1 MAVLMSLFSL
11 SGIAQNVYLNQ
22 FTGASS
28 CPTPGNV
35 PTVAANATGTALTR
49 NLITCTPTANVFNS
63 TTLNNTSSINPSS
76 YIEFTVTPDAGYGL
90 SLSSLSFFR
99 QGSNTAPNQLEV
111 RYSTD
116 NFTTSTS
123 WGAAPLSTNPG
134 SVATWDFPDF
144 VTTPGQTLSFR
155 FYPYGTQRT
164 DLAVTPSA
172 TTGTLRLDDITLVGN
187 VIPVGPFLLF
197 TPGSQSFA
205 NQNIGTQSASQII
218 QISGDNLSPSSGT
231 LSLSVSNSDF
241 EVSNDDINWGASTS
255 ISYGTPLLA
264 ATPVYVRFS
273 PQSAGALSAT
283 LNVSGGGVSNPPT
296 ATLNGTG
303 TNPAFPT
310 QLVITNITPASPIVT
325 GTFDVTIE
333 ARDGSNIPQ
342 NVISNTDIQLSVVTG
357 TGTLVG
363 TSTGTMNAGTNTLTI
378 SGVNYNVA
386 ENGVVIS
393 ADRIN
398 GDLLTSGSSAP
409 FNVLAVATQL
419 SLLNFPTSGVVLTN
433 LSTFTVQALRPDNSV
448 DVNYTG
454 PITITINSGVGTLSG
469 TVTKNAFAG
478 IASFNDL
485 QLNPAGTYTLE
496 ASSPGLNPVISGN
509 LVIANVPTI
518 SEIILPQYAVN
529 GGVTGE
535 RLQYVCRLQVQNLI
549 PNATY
554 RYYTGAS
561 TATSLTTTAP
571 GNFYA
576 INNTSGSNGYIVGQ
590 SSAKSANGTLMGG
603 DEFVTTNRYAEFTA
617 DTNGEYTGWFSMVPT
632 GNAVFA
638 DGNDVYFY
646 VQMNNGSGGTS
657 LVHSVRT
664 SNTIKMIVP
673 SATARA
679 VKGASNAIAE
689 NPVFLYDNTGGSGR
703 PVYGTWAESDGISPN
718 YTVWYNAG
726 VNGVAGSWGAY
737 IPTNLP
743 NGIQRIEQRDIV
755 TGNVLGC
762 AATDSDGIW
771 AGAGNTVNPTNGI
784 TPIGFSITDAPL
796 DALPLAGTAS
806 GPGSGNV
813 NDVLNYSNAGFVGNL
828 QWQVSTTSATGPW
841 SDISGETSASMNYT
855 FNAAGTFYFQCVSRS
870 ASGYCEAASNVITTT
885 IQSAN
890 TVLNLTMMIQGFYD
904 INTSGMQPVLLNQSV
919 GGALSTEAD
928 DITVSLHDA
937 VSPYNMVYTFSGR
950 VGTNGQLVCNFPGS
964 VAGNSFY
971 IVLTH
976 RNSLETWSAIA
987 IAFTAN
993 TSYSFVTSAAQAY
1006 GSNQTDVSGT
1016 GIFAIYNGDV
1026 NQDDVVDGLD
1036 FNDWETDNNNFAGGF
1051 VGTDFNG
1058 DGIVDGLDFLIWE
1071 PNNNNFVGAVLP

>member
-1 MAVLMSLFSL
+1 
-11 SGIAQNVYLNQ
+11 
-22 FTGASS
+22 
-28 CPTPGNV
+28 
-35 PTVAANATGTALTR
+35 
-49 NLITCTPTANVFNS
+49 
-63 TTLNNTSSINPSS
+63 
-76 YIEFTVTPDAGYGL
+76 
-90 SLSSLSFFR
+90 
-99 QGSNTAPNQLEV
+99 
-111 RYSTD
+111 
-116 NFTTSTS
+116 
-123 WGAAPLSTNPG
+123 
-134 SVATWDFPDF
+134 
-144 VTTPGQTLSFR
+144 
-155 FYPYGTQRT
+155 
-164 DLAVTPSA
+164 
-172 TTGTLRLDDITLVGN
+172 
-187 VIPVGPFLLF
+187 
-197 TPGSQSFA
+197 
-205 NQNIGTQSASQII
+205 
-218 QISGDNLSPSSGT
+218 
-231 LSLSVSNSDF
+231 
-241 EVSNDDINWGASTS
+241 
-255 ISYGTPLLA
+255 
-264 ATPVYVRFS
+264 
-273 PQSAGALSAT
+273 
-283 LNVSGGGVSNPPT
+283 
-296 ATLNGTG
+296 
-303 TNPAFPT
+303 
-310 QLVITNITPASPIVT
+310 
-325 GTFDVTIE
+325 
-333 ARDGSNIPQ
+333 
-342 NVISNTDIQLSVVTG
+342 
-357 TGTLVG
+357 
-363 TSTGTMNAGTNTLTI
+363 
-378 SGVNYNVA
+378 
-386 ENGVVIS
+386 
-393 ADRIN
+393 
-398 GDLLTSGSSAP
+398 
-409 FNVLAVATQL
+409 
-419 SLLNFPTSGVVLTN
+419 
-433 LSTFTVQALRPDNSV
+433 
-448 DVNYTG
+448 
-454 PITITINSGVGTLSG
+454 
-469 TVTKNAFAG
+469 
-478 IASFNDL
+478 
-485 QLNPAGTYTLE
+485 
-496 ASSPGLNPVISGN
+496 
-509 LVIANVPTI
+509 
-518 SEIILPQYAVN
+518 
-529 GGVTGE
+529 
-535 RLQYVCRLQVQNLI
+535 
-549 PNATY
+549 
-554 RYYTGAS
+554 
-561 TATSLTTTAP
+561 
-571 GNFYA
+571 
-576 INNTSGSNGYIVGQ
+576 
-590 SSAKSANGTLMGG
+590 
-603 DEFVTTNRYAEFTA
+603 
-617 DTNGEYTGWFSMVPT
+617 
-632 GNAVFA
+632 
-638 DGNDVYFY
+638 
-646 VQMNNGSGGTS
+646 
-657 LVHSVRT
+657 
-664 SNTIKMIVP
+664 MIVP

-976 RNSLETWSAIA
+976 RNSLETWSANP

-993 TSYSFVTSAAQAY
+993 TSYSFVTSAAQAF